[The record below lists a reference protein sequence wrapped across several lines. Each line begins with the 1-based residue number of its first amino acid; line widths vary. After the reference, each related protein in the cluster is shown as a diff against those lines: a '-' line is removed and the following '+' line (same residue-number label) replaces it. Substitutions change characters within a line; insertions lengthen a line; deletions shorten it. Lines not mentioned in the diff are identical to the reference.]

1 MRKPFCLVI
10 VFACIIIAA
19 AGCTSG
25 ASESRLMK
33 KAVTDAD
40 AAIDKASKKKIS
52 QHALAAATYVRQHHY
67 NTRFCFLVDMSRPSG
82 ANRFFVYNLE
92 KDSLEIAGLVA
103 HGRCNERWLEGRKY
117 SNVSGGG
124 CTSLGKYKIGAAYSG
139 QFGLAYKLYGLDTSN
154 NNAFSRY
161 VVLHSH
167 TCVPVSEV
175 NPEEIC
181 QSDGCPTVSPVFL
194 TKLAKKLDNS
204 TKPVLLWI
212 YE

>member
-1 MRKPFCLVI
+1 MHTLFFQL
-10 VFACIIIAA
+10 AA
-19 AGCTSG
+19 WVLLAAGIAGCTSH
-25 ASESRLMK
+25 ASEK
-33 KAVTDAD
+33 KYHNTN
-40 AAIDKASKKKIS
+40 AAGKGSGLDKTAKQKI
-52 QHALAAATYVRQHHY
+52 QAHALAAATYVRQHKY

-92 KDSLEIAGLVA
+92 KDSLELSGLVA
-103 HGRCNERWLEGRKY
+103 HGRCNENWLEGRKY
-117 SNVSGGG
+117 SNVSGSG
-124 CTSLGKYKIGAAYSG
+124 CTSLGIYKIGGAYSG
-139 QFGLAYKLYGLDTSN
+139 SFGLAYKLHGLDTSN
-154 NNAFSRY
+154 NNAFNRY

-175 NPEEIC
+175 SPDEIC

-194 TKLAKKLDNS
+194 SKLARKLDGS